1 MDLFGRS
8 FISKLIVPLVAC
20 AILLMVPES
29 AAAADIS
36 GSQGVKGQSIV
47 LEPDPRLAAG
57 LPEGY
62 KCLVCH
68 ALPKLKNDKVYKSIY
83 FSPDDVSKWAHG
95 SVGCVGCH
103 SNYTTEPD
111 ESHEAISE
119 RDNTKYVD
127 IARSSCTKCHSHNKD
142 IQEVEMSAHGG
153 EPSLQADTEQPTC
166 LDCHDYHDLRDPKK
180 DKEWA
185 RQRQI
190 SARNICGKCHKK
202 QLASYNDY
210 YHGMAYKSGDD
221 RAPACWDCHGNHDI
235 QFTDEPGSRVTGERL
250 VKTCQRC
257 HKTADTAFASY
268 APLIHSH
275 GPLYRKNP
283 LVSWFVNLIMRL
295 APKPALKVEA

>member
-1 MDLFGRS
+1 MGLFKHS
-8 FISKLIVPLVAC
+8 FIRKLIVPLVAC
-20 AILLMVPES
+20 AILLLVPES
-29 AAAADIS
+29 AAAAIP
-36 GSQGVKGQSIV
+36 GSQGVKTKSLT

-57 LPEGY
+57 LPKGY

-103 SNYTTEPD
+103 SNYTTKPD

-127 IARSSCTKCHSHNKD
+127 IARASCTRCHSHDSD
-142 IQEVEMSAHGG
+142 IREVAMSVHGG

-166 LDCHDYHDLRDPKK
+166 LDCHDHHDLRDPKK

-210 YHGMAYKSGDD
+210 YHGMAYK
-221 RAPACWDCHGNHDI
+221 A
-235 QFTDEPGSRVTGERL
+235 GSRVRGQSL
-250 VKTCQRC
+250 VKTCRQC
-257 HKTADTAFASY
+257 HKTADAAFVSY

-295 APKPALKVEA
+295 APKPALNVEA